1 MSICTVAQAAR
12 MAGGTLLSVDNS
24 IDINA
29 VMIDSREVAPG
40 TLFVALPGERVDGHD
55 FIKQAFE
62 NGAVAAMVAESHA
75 QEFHTEAIRRGVA
88 LIVVD
93 DPLRGLQRFASA
105 HVARFP
111 EVRKV
116 GITGSCGK
124 TTTKDMVAS
133 VLSMMGNTASTP
145 GNLNSEIGL
154 PLSVFQVGPETEYGV
169 FEMGVDHVGEM
180 DRMLDIWRPD
190 AGIITNI
197 GLSHLG
203 KMGSMRVI
211 AHEKSKMFHDRIT
224 TGLIVENCA
233 WSGYISDLRKI
244 SLSPF
249 GLATTEGVNAVES
262 LGLRGWKIDYEGISI
277 HLEAIGKHNLVDA
290 MAAITLARNFGADR
304 QTVKEGLERFRTSGG
319 RSRII
324 QGDVTIIEDCYNASM
339 DSTGNILDYM
349 GTIPWKGKKK
359 VVLGSM
365 KELGSASVAAHE
377 AVGRKLLGVRP
388 SSAYFYGKEMESAWT
403 VMKQNGYT
411 RDLFYTDDF
420 EELQAKVMQ
429 EMRRGDLVLLKGSR
443 AMAMERLVP
452 GIRSIA

>member
-1 MSICTVAQAAR
+1 
-12 MAGGTLLSVDNS
+12 
-24 IDINA
+24 
-29 VMIDSREVAPG
+29 
-40 TLFVALPGERVDGHD
+40 
-55 FIKQAFE
+55 
-62 NGAVAAMVAESHA
+62 MVAESHA
-75 QEFHTEAIRRGVA
+75 QEFHTEAIRRESRSSWLTTLLEVA
-88 LIVVD
+88 AFCLSTCG
-93 DPLRGLQRFASA
+93 P
-105 HVARFP
+105 FP

-116 GITGSCGK
+116 GSRKLWQDHYQGYGRIGAFRDGEYRKHS
-124 TTTKDMVAS
+124 
-133 VLSMMGNTASTP
+133 

-203 KMGSMRVI
+203 KMGSMRVSPR
-211 AHEKSKMFHDRIT
+211 EKQDVPRSDHYR
-224 TGLIVENCA
+224 LIVENCA

-262 LGLRGWKIDYEGISI
+262 LGLRGWKIDYEGVSI

-429 EMRRGDLVLLKGSR
+429 EMRHGDLVLLKGSR

>member
-12 MAGGTLLSVDNS
+12 MAGGTLLAVDHSNS
-24 IDINA
+24 IDTVI
-29 VMIDSREVAPG
+29 IDSRQATPG
-40 TLFVALPGERVDGHD
+40 ALFVALAGEQVDGHD

-62 NGAVAAMVAESHA
+62 KGAVAAMVAAAHA
-75 QEFHTEAIRRGVA
+75 QEFHPEALRRGVA

-93 DPLRGLQRFASA
+93 DPLRGLQRLASA
-105 HVARFP
+105 HVERYP

-133 VLSMMGNTASTP
+133 VLSVMGNTASTP

-154 PLSVFQVGPETEYGV
+154 PLSVFQVGPKTEYGV

-180 DRMLDIWRPD
+180 DRMLEIWRPD

-211 AHEKSKMFHDRIT
+211 AHEKSKMFHSRIT
-224 TGLIVENCA
+224 TGFISENSA
-233 WSGYISDLRKI
+233 WRGYISDLRKVE
-244 SLSPF
+244 LSPF
-249 GLATTEGVNAVES
+249 GLDSTEGVNGVES
-262 LGLRGWKIDYEGISI
+262 LGLRGWRIDYEGLGI
-277 HLEAIGKHNLVDA
+277 HLEAVGRHNLMDA
-290 MAAITLARNFGADR
+290 MAAISLARGFGADR

-324 QGDVTIIEDCYNASM
+324 DGDVTIIEDCYNSSM
-339 DSTGNILDYM
+339 DSTSNILDYM
-349 GTIPWKGKKK
+349 DTLPWKGKKK

-365 KELGSASVAAHE
+365 KELGNASVAAHE
-377 AVGRKLLGVRP
+377 AVGRKLLGVKP
-388 SSAYFYGKEMESAWT
+388 ASAYFYGKEMESAWM

-420 EELQAKVMQ
+420 EELQTKVMQ